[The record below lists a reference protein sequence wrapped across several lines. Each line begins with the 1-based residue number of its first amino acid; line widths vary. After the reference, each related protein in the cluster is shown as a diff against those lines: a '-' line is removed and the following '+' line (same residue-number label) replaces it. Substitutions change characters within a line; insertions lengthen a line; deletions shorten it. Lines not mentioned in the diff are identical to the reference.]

1 LIVISQWF
9 RRQGIGLG
17 LAGLL
22 LLAACDTTPTPTS
35 IPPASTP
42 TPAPATATVAPPT
55 ATVAPP
61 ATDTAIPPPTP
72 SAAAPTAPPTTTTTR
87 GGPTPGGTGWEHIL
101 TGSGD
106 VRVLAQAPGTP
117 GTLYAAGEKFYRST
131 DGGQTW
137 TELTPGFAVSQ
148 IAVAPSAAQTLYAG
162 TAEGCASG
170 IPGDLRE
177 STDGGATWAT
187 RTGGPAD
194 LDINPTDPTHLLGIR
209 CDGVGRSTD
218 SGQTWTKL
226 PGTGVTNFDG
236 RSLARGVNDRT
247 VIYAAYLSEGGSLT
261 LQRTS
266 DDGRTWQTF
275 PTDDVRGLTDL
286 AVDPTD
292 ARRVYALTISGV
304 LVSTDGG
311 QTWTHQDKGLE
322 RAGNDISGNPLIVTN
337 LIFDTGSAS
346 SAGTPP
352 ALYLG
357 ETGFERSARI
367 RRWTGDQWVT
377 VADLNTQTV
386 RRLAL
391 VPGADGPALLAA
403 TEQGIFRLPLATLSP
418 QGNAPTPAGTSGPAP
433 AVGVWQLVS
442 EQIKDLRVLRGSL
455 TPGGPVYAG
464 GNGVYRSTDG
474 GQTWAAISDPFQ
486 VNEIAPAPS
495 DPQVLYAGTGE
506 ACYGTIKPALYRS
519 GNGGQSWLPIGAG
532 PFRLAVSAT
541 DPNDLIG
548 LQCNQFMHSR
558 DGKTWQ
564 KTANGGVENSSGV
577 FLARGVNDP
586 ATAYAVFASE
596 GGTARVRRTTNSGT
610 TWTTLPDPAAEVSNP
625 QDIQVDPADAQHV
638 YLVTGTGF
646 FASADGG
653 QTWNTHNSGL
663 EATRPEPDGLYH
675 LGRLALDTSS
685 PPPAGATATLYLSSD
700 PTGLDS
706 APGQIYRWNGQDAW
720 VAAFDA
726 PTPTGVG
733 AFAFVPDPTH
743 PALLAATGDAIYRL
757 PLL

>member
-1 LIVISQWF
+1 LIVIPQWF
-9 RRQGIGLG
+9 RRKGIGLG

-22 LLAACDTTPTPTS
+22 LLAACDTTPTPTP

-42 TPAPATATVAPPT
+42 TSVPATATVAPPT

-61 ATDTAIPPPTP
+61 ATDTAVPPTP
-72 SAAAPTAPPTTTTTR
+72 SVAVPTAPPATATT
-87 GGPTPGGTGWEHIL
+87 GSGPTPGGTSWEHIL

-106 VRVLAQAPGTP
+106 VRVLEQAPGTP

-131 DGGQTW
+131 D
-137 TELTPGFAVSQ
+137 
-148 IAVAPSAAQTLYAG
+148 
-162 TAEGCASG
+162 SG
-170 IPGDLRE
+170 
-177 STDGGATWAT
+177 A
-187 RTGGPAD
+187 
-194 LDINPTDPTHLLGIR
+194 
-209 CDGVGRSTD
+209 
-218 SGQTWTKL
+218 TWTKL

-236 RSLARGVNDRT
+236 RTLARGSNDRT

-261 LQRTS
+261 LQRTT

-292 ARRVYALTISGV
+292 ARRVYALTHEGV
-304 LVSTDGG
+304 LVSSDGG
-311 QTWTHQDKGLE
+311 QTWTPQDKGLE
-322 RAGNDISGNPLIVTN
+322 RAGNDISNNPLIITN
-337 LIFDTGSAS
+337 LIFDTSSAS

-352 ALYLG
+352 TLYLG

-377 VADLNTQTV
+377 GADLNTQTV
-386 RRLAL
+386 RHLAL
-391 VPGADGPALLAA
+391 VPGAGGPALLAA
-403 TEQGIFRLPLATLSP
+403 TEQGIFRLPLAAAS

-433 AVGVWQLVS
+433 AVGVWQGVS
-442 EQIKDLRVLRGSL
+442 EQIKDVRVLRGSL

-486 VNEIAPAPS
+486 VNEIALAPS

-506 ACYGTIKPALYRS
+506 ACYGSIKPALYRS
-519 GNGGQSWLPIGAG
+519 GNGGQTWAPIAAG

-548 LQCNQFMHSR
+548 LQCTQFMHSR

-596 GGTARVRRTTNSGT
+596 GGTARVRRTTDNGT
-610 TWTTLPDPAAEVSNP
+610 TWTTLPNPAAELSNP
-625 QDIQVDPADAQHV
+625 QDIQVDPTDAQHV

-653 QTWNTHNSGL
+653 QTWNAHNSGL

-706 APGQIYRWNGQDAW
+706 TPGQIYRWNGQDAW
-720 VAAFDA
+720 VVAFDA
-726 PTPTGVG
+726 PATTGFG
-733 AFAFVPDPTH
+733 SFAFVPDATH
-743 PALLAATGDAIYRL
+743 PALLAAGGDAIYRL
-757 PLL
+757 PLR